1 MKKKISILVLAII
14 AATGCAH
21 QDNYRDD
28 NSDVAYSE
36 SDSSSDYNMEKDNSS
51 ETNSSNDD
59 SNGTIINETTKYT
72 YTAYGDEYCT
82 VSLRNTGEELCT
94 ITKNEYEQDFTKG
107 KVEEYDNILGYEGFV
122 VSVPFGDHYLIDVY
136 CNTDGGYE
144 CIEHSYVSDYFVEDI
159 DGNDVFELI
168 LNVVFMADGR
178 SGVFVDRNYDNTFQC
193 ARVNMDYGEPNHYGE
208 RYDSETK
215 MISIFYYR
223 TSSDSFD
230 EVTIPIEEAYQD
242 NNILNFED
250 ME

>member
-36 SDSSSDYNMEKDNSS
+36 SDSGSDYNMEKDNRL

-59 SNGTIINETTKYT
+59 SNRTIINETTKYT

-82 VSLRNTGEELCT
+82 VSLRDTGEELCT
-94 ITKNEYEQDFTKG
+94 ITKNEYEPIFTEG
-107 KVEEYDNILGYEGFV
+107 KIEEYDDILGYEGFV
-122 VSVPFGDHYLIDVY
+122 VSVPFWEYYLVEVY
-136 CNTDGGYE
+136 CNMDSGYQCVEQSNVTD
-144 CIEHSYVSDYFVEDI
+144 CFVEDI

-178 SGVFVDRNYDNTFQC
+178 YGVFVYRNNNNSFQR
-193 ARVNMDYGEPNHYGE
+193 ARVSMDYGEPNHCGE
-208 RYDSETK
+208 IYDSETK

-223 TSSDSFD
+223 PSSDDFD
-230 EVTIPIEEAYQD
+230 EVTIPIDEAYQD